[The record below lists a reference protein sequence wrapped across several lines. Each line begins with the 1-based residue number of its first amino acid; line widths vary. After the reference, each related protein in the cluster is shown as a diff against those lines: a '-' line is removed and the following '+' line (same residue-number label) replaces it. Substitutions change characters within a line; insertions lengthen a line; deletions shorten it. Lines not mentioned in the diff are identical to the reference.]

1 LSSISTASCLQV
13 VQVLGCWECPCCVG
27 LQSANGTVR
36 TSFSNSHYYQ
46 ISLKIVTVRF
56 VVIYSYLILYFDLAV
71 TCQCQYNFC
80 QTLLQ
85 ISSWSTFIFFSVF
98 WVGGGV
104 GWGGGG
110 KVSELVYMCVAYSH
124 RKNKGIGCSLH
135 DEKVV
140 WCTYD
145 WMAWY
150 SSLVISIFLN

>member
-1 LSSISTASCLQV
+1 MSMSIQFLSDPAPNLFMVNIHFFFCF
-13 VQVLGCWECPCCVG
+13 LGGW
-27 LQSANGTVR
+27 
-36 TSFSNSHYYQ
+36 
-46 ISLKIVTVRF
+46 
-56 VVIYSYLILYFDLAV
+56 
-71 TCQCQYNFC
+71 
-80 QTLLQ
+80 
-85 ISSWSTFIFFSVF
+85 
-98 WVGGGV
+98 GGGV
-104 GWGGGG
+104 GGGGG